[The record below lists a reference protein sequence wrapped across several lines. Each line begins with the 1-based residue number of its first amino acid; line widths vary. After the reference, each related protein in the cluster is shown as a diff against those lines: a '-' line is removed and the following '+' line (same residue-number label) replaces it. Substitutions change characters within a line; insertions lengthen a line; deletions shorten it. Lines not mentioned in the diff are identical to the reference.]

1 MTSVPI
7 HYQETKQIPR
17 FQLLKLYNDA
27 GWTAYTND
35 SESLENA
42 IKNSLYVLIA
52 IQGEELVGLVRVVG
66 DGFTIAYIQDILVL
80 KSHKRQGIGT
90 KLIATVLEKFSDI
103 RQKVLLTD
111 ENQETRLFY
120 ESLGF
125 ESCDKGRLVAFV
137 KLENKT

>member
-1 MTSVPI
+1 MPPI
-7 HYQETKQIPR
+7 TYQKTNQIP
-17 FQLLKLYNDA
+17 QASLLKLYNDA

-35 SESLENA
+35 PKQLESA
-42 IKNSLYVLIA
+42 IKNSLYVLTA
-52 IQGEELVGLVRVVG
+52 IQGEELIGLVRVVG

-90 KLIATVLEKFSDI
+90 KLIQTVLAKFSHI

-111 ENQETRLFY
+111 DNQETRLFY

-125 ESCDKGRLVAFV
+125 ESCDQGTLVAFV
-137 KLENKT
+137 KLENKP